1 MSKRFR
7 SISFMLLTNFLLLA
21 AALLVAHSIRAG
33 GFDWIIDL
41 IALGRTAR
49 VDLGPF
55 AGLVVIVGV
64 GCAIAISVDV
74 QLLAIALIGSRAA
87 DRSIDLHAAIGLA
100 RRRFWRLVLASI
112 AVGLILIIPRQI
124 LATALGNQNAESGVL
139 LSTALDIVLSA
150 PFAYVGAAVVL
161 APATPLQ
168 AVRWSWRMARRR
180 WRLAFL
186 IGVVNTAVSYLA
198 GFAVSAGLDI
208 LIRIAIGLGIDRGL
222 GTVQSIE
229 LVAIVAVAIVAIG
242 SLTMTI
248 AALTVGPSPGS
259 AWADPSTG
267 SQAPPRAA
275 SPSPRG
281 RTGHVD
287 WSRGRCRSPSWWRQQ
302 RPSPPSSAAPERS
315 AGRRQTP
322 SSSSRSSSMPRW
334 WASSWMTV
342 SRTSSE
348 RSRGSGKS
356 SSSGSRNSVI
366 RLGIAAQSAPY
377 SVRGTPS
384 YRP

>member
-1 MSKRFR
+1 IGLNLGGSAQIRR
-7 SISFMLLTNFLLLA
+7 ASIYAGLLFLAAIGPL

-124 LATALGNQNAESGVL
+124 LATALG
-139 LSTALDIVLSA
+139 
-150 PFAYVGAAVVL
+150 
-161 APATPLQ
+161 
-168 AVRWSWRMARRR
+168 
-180 WRLAFL
+180 
-186 IGVVNTAVSYLA
+186 
-198 GFAVSAGLDI
+198 
-208 LIRIAIGLGIDRGL
+208 IDRGL

-248 AALTVGPSPGS
+248 AALTVGPQVV
-259 AWADPSTG
+259 AWLGLGGPVDGIAGATTG
-267 SQAPPRAA
+267 GLTEPTGPDWPR
-275 SPSPRG
+275 RL
-281 RTGHVD
+281 
-287 WSRGRCRSPSWWRQQ
+287 
-302 RPSPPSSAAPERS
+302 
-315 AGRRQTP
+315 
-322 SSSSRSSSMPRW
+322 
-334 WASSWMTV
+334 V
-342 SRTSSE
+342 SR
-348 RSRGSGKS
+348 
-356 SSSGSRNSVI
+356 
-366 RLGIAAQSAPY
+366 PM
-377 SVRGTPS
+377 
-384 YRP
+384 

>member
-1 MSKRFR
+1 MTGIDEPEPSLPER
-7 SISFMLLTNFLLLA
+7 SPPRAVDVVGRAIDLNLGGSAQIRRASIYAGLLFLAAIGPL

-248 AALTVGPSPGS
+248 AALTVGPQVV
-259 AWADPSTG
+259 AWLGLGGPVDGIAGATTG
-267 SQAPPRAA
+267 GLTEPTGPDWPR
-275 SPSPRG
+275 RL
-281 RTGHVD
+281 
-287 WSRGRCRSPSWWRQQ
+287 
-302 RPSPPSSAAPERS
+302 
-315 AGRRQTP
+315 
-322 SSSSRSSSMPRW
+322 
-334 WASSWMTV
+334 V
-342 SRTSSE
+342 SRPMQVALVVEAAAALASVL
-348 RSRGSGKS
+348 RGS
-356 SSSGSRNSVI
+356 
-366 RLGIAAQSAPY
+366 
-377 SVRGTPS
+377 
-384 YRP
+384 